1 MRCAMSK
8 RDGRA
13 SGARYEFLIGR
24 RYLRST
30 RGNRFVSFISTISML
45 GIAIGVAVLIVVLSV
60 MNGFEREVRGRIL
73 NLTSHATISAFG
85 SGLPDWQG
93 TAARIGEHPE
103 VLASAPYIEAQALLL
118 AGASNSGAIV
128 TGVLPEEESKVTS
141 ITQKMAAG
149 SFDQLTQGSFGIVL
163 GTELAEALGVGVGQS
178 VVLVTPLRVTTPIGV
193 MPRYKTF
200 EVVGIFNAGM
210 YEFDR
215 NLAYINLDDAARL
228 YRMRDQVTGLRLKLA
243 DLFQAPTLVR
253 ELALSLGGGYY
264 IDDWTRKHA
273 NFFRSI
279 QLTKSALFLILLLV
293 VAVAAFNIVSTLV
306 MVVKDKR
313 VDIAILRTLGASP
326 RGILTIFMTQ
336 GTAIG
341 LIGTA
346 AGVALGVL
354 ISVNLETLI
363 HGLEAVLGVH
373 FLDAKVYYISDLP
386 ATVQWPDVLKIS
398 LTTFLLC
405 CLSTLYPAWRAAR
418 TQPAQSLRHDL

>member
-1 MRCAMSK
+1 MS
-8 RDGRA
+8 
-13 SGARYEFLIGR
+13 SRYEFLIGR
-24 RYLRST
+24 RYLRSS

-73 NLTSHATISAFG
+73 SLTSHATISAFG
-85 SGLPDWQG
+85 AGLPGWQQ
-93 TAARIGEHPE
+93 TAATIGDHPD
-103 VLASAPYIEAQALLL
+103 VVASAPYIEEQALLI
-118 AGASNSGAIV
+118 AGSSSSGAVV
-128 TGVLPEEESKVTS
+128 TGVLAEHESKVTS
-141 ITQKMAAG
+141 ITQQMSAG
-149 SFDQLTQGSFGIVL
+149 SFESLTAGSFGIVL
-163 GTELAEALGVGVGQS
+163 GSELAKTLGVSLGER
-178 VVLVTPLRVTTPIGV
+178 VVVVTSLRNTTPAGV
-193 MPRYKTF
+193 MPRMRGFK
-200 EVVGIFNAGM
+200 VVGIFSAGM

-215 NLAYINLDDAARL
+215 NLAYINLEDAALL
-228 YRMRDQVTGLRLKLA
+228 YRMGEQVTGLRLKLN
-243 DLFQAPTLVR
+243 DLFIAPRLVR
-253 ELALSLGGGYY
+253 ELAVSLGGGYY
-264 IDDWTRKHA
+264 VDDWTRKHA

-279 QLTKSALFLILLLV
+279 QLTKSAMFLILLLV

-313 VDIAILRTLGASP
+313 ADIAILRTLGAAP
-326 RGILTIFMTQ
+326 GGILQIFMTQ

-341 LIGTA
+341 LLGTL
-346 AGVALGVL
+346 AGVGLGVL

-418 TQPAQSLRHDL
+418 TQPAQSLRHD

>member
-1 MRCAMSK
+1 MSN
-8 RDGRA
+8 
-13 SGARYEFLIGR
+13 RYEYFIGR
-24 RYLRST
+24 RYLRSN

-60 MNGFEREVRGRIL
+60 MNGFEREVRDRIL
-73 NLTSHATISAFG
+73 NLTSHATISAYG
-85 SGLPDWQG
+85 SGLPDWRD
-93 TAARIGEHPE
+93 TAKRIEEHPE
-103 VLASAPYIEAQALLL
+103 VVASAPFIEAQALLI
-118 AGASNSGAIV
+118 AGSNSTGALV
-128 TGVLPEEESKVTS
+128 TGVLADQERKVTA
-141 ITQKMAAG
+141 ITEKMETG
-149 SFDQLTQGSFGIVL
+149 SFDQLASGGYGIVL
-163 GTELAEALGVGVGQS
+163 GTELAKTLGVSVGERI
-178 VVLVTPLRVTTPIGV
+178 VLVTSLRTTTPAGV
-193 MPRYKTF
+193 MPRMRTF
-200 EVVGIFNAGM
+200 KVVGIFNAGM

-215 NLAYINLDDAARL
+215 NLAYINLDDAGRL
-228 YRMRDQVTGLRLKLA
+228 YRMGSQVTGLRLKLQ

-279 QLTKSALFLILLLV
+279 QLTKSAMFLILLLV

-336 GTAIG
+336 GPAIG

-346 AGVALGVL
+346 SGVALGVL
-354 ISVNLETLI
+354 IAVNRETLI

-373 FLDAKVYYISDLP
+373 FLDAK
-386 ATVQWPDVLKIS
+386 
-398 LTTFLLC
+398 
-405 CLSTLYPAWRAAR
+405 
-418 TQPAQSLRHDL
+418 

>member
-1 MRCAMSK
+1 MSK
-8 RDGRA
+8 R
-13 SGARYEFLIGR
+13 YEFFIGR
-24 RYLRST
+24 RYLRSS
-30 RGNRFVSFISTISML
+30 RGNRFVSFISIISML

-85 SGLPDWQG
+85 AGLPEWQQ
-93 TAARIGEHPE
+93 TAATIDDHPE
-103 VLASAPYIEAQALLL
+103 VVASAPYIEAQALLL
-118 AGASNSGAIV
+118 AGSNSSGAIV
-128 TGVLPEEESKVTS
+128 TGVLAEHESKVTS
-141 ITQKMAAG
+141 ITQQMSAG
-149 SFDQLTQGSFGIVL
+149 SFDSLTAGGYGIVL
-163 GTELAEALGVGVGQS
+163 GSELAKTLGVSLGER
-178 VVLVTPLRVTTPIGV
+178 VVLVTSLRNTTPAGV
-193 MPRYKTF
+193 MPRMRGFK
-200 EVVGIFNAGM
+200 VVGIFTAGM

-215 NLAYINLDDAARL
+215 NLAYVNLEDAARL
-228 YRMRDQVTGLRLKLA
+228 YRMGDHVTGLRLKLT
-243 DLFQAPTLVR
+243 DLFIAPRLVR

-264 IDDWTRKHA
+264 VDDWTRKHA

-326 RGILTIFMTQ
+326 RGILQIFMTQ
-336 GTAIG
+336 GMAIG

-363 HGLEAVLGVH
+363 HGLEALLGVH
-373 FLDAKVYYISDLP
+373 FLDAKVYFISDLP

-418 TQPAQSLRHDL
+418 TQPAQSLRHD

>member
-1 MRCAMSK
+1 MSK
-8 RDGRA
+8 K
-13 SGARYEFLIGR
+13 YEFLIGR
-24 RYLRST
+24 RYLRSN

-93 TAARIGEHPE
+93 TAARIAEHSE

-118 AGASNSGAIV
+118 AGGSNSGAMV
-128 TGVLPEEESKVTS
+128 TGVLPELESKVTS

-149 SFDQLTQGSFGIVL
+149 SFDQLTDGSFGIVL
-163 GTELAEALGVGVGQS
+163 GTELAKALGVSLGQR
-178 VVLVTPLRVTTPIGV
+178 VVLVTPLRTTTPAGV
-193 MPRYKTF
+193 MPRMRAFK
-200 EVVGIFNAGM
+200 VVGIFNAGM

-215 NLAYINLDDAARL
+215 NLAYINIDDAARL
-228 YRMRDQVTGLRLKLA
+228 YRMGEDVTGLRLKLA

-279 QLTKSALFLILLLV
+279 QLTKSAMFLILLLV
-293 VAVAAFNIVSTLV
+293 VAVAANNIVSTLV

-313 VDIAILRTLGASP
+313 VDIAILRTIGASP

-354 ISVNLETLI
+354 IAVNLETLI

-386 ATVQWPDVLKIS
+386 ATVQWADVLKIS

-405 CLSTLYPAWRAAR
+405 SLSTLYPAWRAAR

>member
-1 MRCAMSK
+1 MSK
-8 RDGRA
+8 
-13 SGARYEFLIGR
+13 RYEFLIGR
-24 RYLRST
+24 RYLRSN

-73 NLTSHATISAFG
+73 SLTSHATISAFG
-85 SGLPDWQG
+85 SGLADWQG
-93 TAARIGEHPE
+93 TAAKIGEHKD
-103 VLASAPYIEAQALLL
+103 VVASAPYIEAQALLI
-118 AGASNSGAIV
+118 AGAKSSGAMV
-128 TGVLPEEESKVTS
+128 TGVLADYESKVTS
-141 ITQKMAAG
+141 ITEKMQGG
-149 SFDQLTQGSFGIVL
+149 SFDELKAGEYGIVL
-163 GTELAEALGVGVGQS
+163 GTELAKALGVSLGDRVI
-178 VVLVTPLRVTTPIGV
+178 LVTSLRNTTPAGV
-193 MPRYKTF
+193 MPRMRGFK
-200 EVVGIFNAGM
+200 VVGIFNAAM

-215 NLAYINLDDAARL
+215 NLAYVNLADAAKL
-228 YRMRDQVTGLRLKLA
+228 YRMGNEVTGLRLKLS
-243 DLFQAPTLVR
+243 DLMLAPQLVR

-279 QLTKSALFLILLLV
+279 QLTKSAMFLILLLV

-313 VDIAILRTLGASP
+313 SDIAILRTIGASP

-341 LIGTA
+341 FIGTV

-363 HGLEAVLGVH
+363 HGLEALLGVH
-373 FLDAKVYYISDLP
+373 FLDAKVYFISDLP
-386 ATVQWPDVLKIS
+386 ATVQWPDVIKIS

-405 CLSTLYPAWRAAR
+405 SLSTLYPAWRAAR
-418 TQPAQSLRHDL
+418 TQPAQSLRHD

>member
-1 MRCAMSK
+1 MSN
-8 RDGRA
+8 RDGHA
-13 SGARYEFLIGR
+13 GGARYEFLIGR
-24 RYLRST
+24 RYLRSN

-93 TAARIGEHPE
+93 TATRIGKHSE

-118 AGASNSGAIV
+118 AGANNSGAVV
-128 TGVLPEEESKVTS
+128 TGVLPEHESKVTA

-149 SFDQLTQGSFGIVL
+149 SFDKLTSGSFGIVL
-163 GTELAEALGVGVGQS
+163 GTELANALGVSVGQS
-178 VVLVTPLRVTTPIGV
+178 VVVVTPLRTTTPVGV
-193 MPRYKTF
+193 IPRYKPF
-200 EVVGIFNAGM
+200 KIVGIFNAGM

-215 NLAYINLDDAARL
+215 NLAYINLNDAARL
-228 YRMRDQVTGLRLKLA
+228 YRMGEDVTGLRLKLA
-243 DLFQAPTLVR
+243 DMFQAPTLVR

-279 QLTKSALFLILLLV
+279 QLTKSAMFLILLLV

-313 VDIAILRTLGASP
+313 VDIAILRTIGASP

-386 ATVQWPDVLKIS
+386 ATVQWADVLKIS

>member
-1 MRCAMSK
+1 MSK
-8 RDGRA
+8 R
-13 SGARYEFLIGR
+13 YEFWIGR
-24 RYLRST
+24 RYLRSN

-93 TAARIGEHPE
+93 TAARIGERPE

-118 AGASNSGAIV
+118 AGGSNSGAIV
-128 TGVLPEEESKVTS
+128 TGVLPEEETKVTS

-149 SFDQLTQGSFGIVL
+149 SFDQLAKGSFGIVL
-163 GTELAEALGVGVGQS
+163 GTELAKALGVGVGQS
-178 VVLVTPLRVTTPIGV
+178 VVLVTPLRVITPIGV
-193 MPRYKTF
+193 MPRTKTF
-200 EVVGIFNAGM
+200 KVVGIFNAGM

-215 NLAYINLDDAARL
+215 NLAYINMDDAARL
-228 YRMRDQVTGLRLKLA
+228 YRMGDQVTGLRLKLA

-253 ELALSLGGGYY
+253 ELAVSLGGGYY

-279 QLTKSALFLILLLV
+279 QLTKSAMFLILLLV

-306 MVVKDKR
+306 MVVKDKQ
-313 VDIAILRTLGASP
+313 VDIAILRTIGASP
-326 RGILTIFMTQ
+326 RSILTIFMTQ

-354 ISVNLETLI
+354 ISVNLESLI

-386 ATVQWPDVLKIS
+386 ATVQWADVLKIS

-405 CLSTLYPAWRAAR
+405 SLSTLYPAWRAAR

>member
-8 RDGRA
+8 
-13 SGARYEFLIGR
+13 RYEFLIGR

-73 NLTSHATISAFG
+73 NLTSHATISAYG

-149 SFDQLTQGSFGIVL
+149 SFDRLTQGSFGIVL
-163 GTELAEALGVGVGQS
+163 GTELAKALGVGVGQR
-178 VVLVTPLRVTTPIGV
+178 VVLVTPLRVITPIGV
-193 MPRYKTF
+193 MPRTKTF

-313 VDIAILRTLGASP
+313 VDIAILRTIGASP

>member
-1 MRCAMSK
+1 MSK
-8 RDGRA
+8 RYGRA
-13 SGARYEFLIGR
+13 GGARYEFLIGQ

-93 TAARIGEHPE
+93 TAARIGEHPD

-118 AGASNSGAIV
+118 AGGNNSGAIV
-128 TGVLPEEESKVTS
+128 TGVLPERESKVTS

-149 SFDQLTQGSFGIVL
+149 SFDRLTKGSYGIVL
-163 GTELAEALGVGVGQS
+163 GTELAKTLGVELGQS
-178 VVLVTPLRVTTPIGV
+178 VVLVTPLRITTPIGV
-193 MPRYKTF
+193 MPRTRMFK
-200 EVVGIFNAGM
+200 VVGIFNAGM

-215 NLAYINLDDAARL
+215 NLAYINIEDAARL
-228 YRMRDQVTGLRLKLA
+228 YRMGEQVSGLRLKLA
-243 DLFQAPTLVR
+243 DLFEAPTLVR

-313 VDIAILRTLGASP
+313 VDIAILRTIGASP

-363 HGLEAVLGVH
+363 HGLEALLGVH

>member
-1 MRCAMSK
+1 MS
-8 RDGRA
+8 
-13 SGARYEFLIGR
+13 SRYELLIGR
-24 RYLRST
+24 RYLRSS

-73 NLTSHATISAFG
+73 SLTSHATISAFG
-85 SGLPDWQG
+85 AGLPGWQQ
-93 TAARIGEHPE
+93 TAATIGKHPN
-103 VLASAPYIEAQALLL
+103 VVASAPYIEEQALLI
-118 AGASNSGAIV
+118 AGSSSSGALV
-128 TGVLPEEESKVTS
+128 TGVLAEHESRVTS
-141 ITQKMAAG
+141 ITRQMAAG
-149 SFDQLTQGSFGIVL
+149 SFESLTAGSFGIVL
-163 GTELAEALGVGVGQS
+163 GSELAKTLGVSLGER
-178 VVLVTPLRVTTPIGV
+178 VVVVTSLRNTTPAGV
-193 MPRYKTF
+193 MPRMRGFK
-200 EVVGIFNAGM
+200 VVGIFSAGM

-215 NLAYINLDDAARL
+215 NLAYINLADAALL
-228 YRMRDQVTGLRLKLA
+228 YRMGEQVTGLRLKLD
-243 DLFQAPTLVR
+243 DLFIAPRLVR
-253 ELALSLGGGYY
+253 ELAVSLGGGYY
-264 IDDWTRKHA
+264 VDDWTRKHA

-279 QLTKSALFLILLLV
+279 QLTKSAMFLILLLV

-313 VDIAILRTLGASP
+313 ADIAILRTLGAAP
-326 RGILTIFMTQ
+326 GGILQIFMTQ

-341 LIGTA
+341 LIGTL
-346 AGVALGVL
+346 AGVGLGVL

-418 TQPAQSLRHDL
+418 TQPAQSLRHD